1 MDAPVKVQVRIKP
14 SSKWNNLPPYSND
27 DLLND
32 EDSILVKLSSTKV
45 EFNQEKEFHFDHVY
59 DINCNQKEV
68 FEKSTLP
75 LLNQLIFGYN
85 VTVMAYGPTGS
96 GKSYTL
102 GTANSNVELACSNH
116 DDAGLLA
123 QIVTWIFSKKTDSS
137 EEQYQISKVQIS
149 FLEIYKEEIF
159 DLLSPVVSKIEV
171 KNDKVENVIMENIT
185 DVEVHNQEKALH
197 LIRKANL
204 RRQVKKTKSN
214 DSSSRS
220 HAIISLKL
228 EIQRNG
234 EIRHAVFKIVDLAGS
249 EAVAKDGTTGEIK
262 NEGIFI
268 NKGLLALGK
277 VINALNSK
285 NVSHIPHRESV
296 LTRALKDSL
305 SGNSLTVLICCVK
318 ADVQSIPTTSA
329 ALQFASKARAIKTKV
344 QSSFKTPLKPAL
356 VQVQFKTPGKTH
368 FKTPKC
374 TPWRTPFATI
384 ERNRKVMTPGGSSF
398 AVPEQLAMSEKC
410 PNLDESVLVSGS
422 FKRNLSK
429 LSDSE
434 DIENRIQKAVMER
447 VDSFLEGFKDK
458 LAHSLLVNCSQRL
471 SCQSL
476 LGENA
481 TSNSYQI
488 TSYGSEPDA
497 LNLTSV
503 LTDSISQI
511 NDGRRRSTRL
521 AEKRQTLF
529 NVTTKENDSKLV
541 VPTPRSS
548 STRKNVKRASTL
560 SLPIPEGKSEQNIA
574 KYKKDM
580 LDYLN
585 RASQSQMQKLPS
597 IGPKAGHSII
607 TYRNLNGSFNDLE
620 TLKLVPGLRKNF
632 YENFLKVNFLD

>member
-14 SSKWNNLPPYSND
+14 ASTKWNNLPQCSNGD
-27 DLLND
+27 VLND
-32 EDSILVKLSSTKV
+32 EDFILVKLSSTKV
-45 EFNQEKEFHFDHVY
+45 EFNKEKEFHFDHVY
-59 DINCNQKEV
+59 DINCSQKEV

-75 LLNQLIFGYN
+75 LLKQLVLGFN
-85 VTVMAYGPTGS
+85 VTVMAYGPTGA

-102 GTANSNVELACSNH
+102 GTANFNAGDASFNH
-116 DDAGLLA
+116 DEAGLLG
-123 QIVTWIFSKKTDSS
+123 QIISWIFSIKTDST

-159 DLLSPVVSKIEV
+159 DLLSPVVSKIEI

-197 LIRKANL
+197 LIQKANL

-234 EIRHAVFKIVDLAGS
+234 ENRHAVFKIVDLAGS
-249 EAVAKDGTTGEIK
+249 EAVAKDGTTGETK

-285 NVSHIPHRESV
+285 NVSHIPHRESA

-318 ADVQSIPTTSA
+318 ADVQSITTTSA
-329 ALQFASKARAIKTKV
+329 ALQFAAKARAIKTKV

-356 VQVQFKTPGKTH
+356 AQVQLKTPSRIRFKTPRS
-368 FKTPKC
+368 
-374 TPWRTPFATI
+374 TPWRTPFAPI
-384 ERNRKVMTPGGSSF
+384 ERNRIVTPGGSSF

-410 PNLDESVLVSGS
+410 SNLDESVFVSGS
-422 FKRNLSK
+422 FKRSLSK

-434 DIENRIQKAVMER
+434 DIENRIQMAVMER
-447 VDSFLEGFKDK
+447 VDTFLEGFKDK
-458 LAHSLLVNCSQRL
+458 LAHSLLANCSQHL
-471 SCQSL
+471 SFQSL
-476 LGENA
+476 LEENVRS
-481 TSNSYQI
+481 TSYQI
-488 TSYGSEPDA
+488 TSSGTVPDA
-497 LNLTSV
+497 LNLTSE

-521 AEKRQTLF
+521 AEKRQTLS
-529 NVTTKENDSKLV
+529 NVTMNANDSKLV
-541 VPTPRSS
+541 VPTPRRS
-548 STRKNVKRASTL
+548 STRKTVKRASVL
-560 SLPIPEGKSEQNIA
+560 PLPIPEGKSEQNIA

-597 IGPKAGHSII
+597 IGPKAGHCII
-607 TYRNLNGSFNDLE
+607 TYRNLNGLFNDLD

-632 YENFLKVNFLD
+632 HEKFLKVNFLD